1 MKELESVVYS
11 ALMTV
16 LVTAMDWERKKV
28 LVWALVTEAGSDSR
42 TVICWERP
50 RGRGAGLEWD

>member
-28 LVWALVTEAGSDSR
+28 LVWVLIKEEESDPR
-42 TVICWERP
+42 MVICWERP
-50 RGRGAGLEWD
+50 RGRGVGLEWD